1 MASAF
6 FRGALTLAAAFATA
20 NPSNAR
26 VLLRT
31 DRGSIEILVDAAQ
44 APKTA
49 ANFLRYVESE
59 RYDGGRF
66 HRTVRLDNQAALDF
80 GGRRNP
86 DGQGF
91 AAFGRVVHGM
101 DVVRAIQGAPAD
113 GQHLAPP
120 VTILSARVSGAP
132 VPR

>member
-1 MASAF
+1 MAFAF
-6 FRGALTLAAAFATA
+6 FRGALPLAAALASA

-26 VLLRT
+26 VLLQT
-31 DRGSIEILVDAAQ
+31 DRGSIEILVDAAH
-44 APKTA
+44 APKTT
-49 ANFLRYVESE
+49 ANFLRYVDYG
-59 RYDGGRF
+59 RYNGGRF
-66 HRTVRLDNQAALDF
+66 HRTVRLDN
-80 GGRRNP
+80 
-86 DGQGF
+86 
-91 AAFGRVVHGM
+91 VHGM